1 MRKNDYNWGRGRH
14 LLASVPMGACWLL
27 ASLAGCSGSLEGA
40 VMEDGVTPLQTTAS
54 AFPSG
59 TMPGVVPT
67 GMLPPAS
74 SGSITAAT
82 ASPPVL
88 GSATNTAVPPVTPTA
103 APVEFA
109 PAPGAYRR
117 LTNAAFRNSL
127 RDLLGGP
134 VTIGS
139 LEPDSWTVGGLPT
152 VGAAVSSVSALGVER
167 YQTAVEAAVDQVF
180 ANDARRDG
188 VLGCSPTSKT
198 DTTCF
203 TSFVTNF
210 GRKAFRQPLSSVQ
223 VNRFSQLIADVAET
237 LDDAEQGMRAGLTGM
252 LLSPNFLYRFEQGAS
267 VSGETYWRYT
277 SHEMASR
284 LAYFLTSSTPDDT
297 LLELADQ
304 DGLQTVEAVRE
315 QALRLLSEPAGRE
328 SVGNFAAELFQLD
341 LVLNRAK
348 DPTLY
353 PDYTPELQ
361 AAMMAEVPLM
371 LQGLVFDRD
380 ASALELFT
388 TRDTFVN
395 RDLGEMYGLPTNGA
409 TDELRAVTLPEDG
422 LRAGLLGTGAFL
434 SIYASQKE
442 GSPTLRGKFI
452 RQVLMCQGIP
462 DPPADVS
469 TVIED
474 PPPGQVLTK
483 REKLTAHREEQRC
496 AVCHQLMD
504 PLGLTLE
511 NFDAMGGFRTTEQG
525 KAIDISGD
533 LDGTV
538 FSGPRELG
546 ALLAARPE
554 TGNCLSR
561 NLYRYAT
568 GHVETPA
575 ELPVLD
581 DLTQQFQAGGY
592 RLRDLMLRIVTSDGF
607 RYVAAP
613 TP

>member
-1 MRKNDYNWGRGRH
+1 MRTNDYNWGRGRH
-14 LLASVPMGACWLL
+14 FLATVPMGACWLL
-27 ASLAGCSGSLEGA
+27 TSLAGCSGSVDGA
-40 VMEDGVTPLQTTAS
+40 LTEDGLTPPQTTAS

-59 TMPGVVPT
+59 TMPGVVPS
-67 GMLPPAS
+67 GMLPPSS
-74 SGSITAAT
+74 SGASTAAT
-82 ASPPVL
+82 SSPPVL
-88 GSATNTAVPPVTPTA
+88 GSVTNTAAPPPPPTTTPT
-103 APVEFA
+103 EFA

-134 VTIGS
+134 VTIGA

-167 YQTAVEAAVDQVF
+167 YQTAVEAAVEQVF
-180 ANDARRDG
+180 ADDARRDG

-198 DTTCF
+198 DTACF
-203 TSFVTNF
+203 TSFVTSF
-210 GRKAFRQPLSSVQ
+210 GRKAFRQPLSEVQ
-223 VNRFSQLIADVAET
+223 VNRYSQLIADVAET

-284 LAYFLTSSTPDDT
+284 LAYFLTASTPDSE

-304 DGLQTVEAVRE
+304 DGLQTVEAVQE
-315 QALRLLSEPAGRE
+315 QALRLLSGPAGRE
-328 SVGNFAAELFQLD
+328 SIGNFATELFQLE

-348 DPTLY
+348 DPTMY
-353 PDYTPELQ
+353 PEYTPELQ
-361 AAMMAEVPLM
+361 AAMIAEVPAM
-371 LQGLVFDRD
+371 FQALVFDRD
-380 ASALELFT
+380 ASALELLT

-395 RDLGEMYGLPTNGA
+395 RELGQMYGLTMNGA
-409 TDELRAVTLPEDG
+409 TQQLQPVTLPEDG

-452 RQVLMCQGIP
+452 RQVLMCQTIP

-469 TVIED
+469 LVIEEA
-474 PPPGQVLTK
+474 PPGQVLTK
-483 REKLTAHREEQRC
+483 REKLTAHREEARC
-496 AVCHQLMD
+496 AVCHQLTD

-511 NFDAMGGFRTTEQG
+511 NFDAMGGFRTTDQG
-525 KAIDISGD
+525 KEIDISGD
-533 LDGTV
+533 LDGAP
-538 FSGPRELG
+538 FSGPIELG
-546 ALLAARPE
+546 TQLAGRPE
-554 TGNCLSR
+554 IGTCMMR

-568 GHVETPA
+568 GHEETA
-575 ELPVLD
+575 GEAIVLD
-581 DLTQQFQAGGY
+581 ELKQQFEAGGY
-592 RLRDLMLRIVTSDGF
+592 RLRDMMLRIVTSDGF